1 MVFIGILFNIFL
13 LIFFNK
19 VIRLFSIFIV
29 YYTVNHPE
37 RVWNWVQLILIK
49 WMKNEKAEKKL
60 FHHCWWSPTSCTCN
74 RMLDGLHQTLFACYD
89 LYLKSSEVG
98 GFMWGNS
105 SLAWISHKKSK
116 FQNFVSPQNS
126 IANRDCL
133 PRESTLIWC
142 IITYLAKWNIRW
154 MNLGPPGE
162 RNNDATT
169 EGKLFPHS
177 S

>member
-1 MVFIGILFNIFL
+1 MKMLRRNFFIIAEDPQHLVFATEYWMDSIEHSLLTMIFHSLFKIF
-13 LIFFNK
+13 
-19 VIRLFSIFIV
+19 
-29 YYTVNHPE
+29 
-37 RVWNWVQLILIK
+37 
-49 WMKNEKAEKKL
+49 
-60 FHHCWWSPTSCTCN
+60 WSRWLYVRKFVTSMN
-74 RMLDGLHQTLFACYD
+74 FPL
-89 LYLKSSEVG
+89 
-98 GFMWGNS
+98 
-105 SLAWISHKKSK
+105 KKSK

-126 IANRDCL
+126 IVNHDYL